1 MLILYKKKKFVSISP
16 TQPWKVISAYLLSVE
31 YAKYLPLGEYT
42 EHLTGSVGLA
52 SQSVNNK
59 GGFKKKI
66 CEVHTTTGHPRQCIL
81 ELLSAEKQT

>member
-1 MLILYKKKKFVSISP
+1 MLILYKKKKIVSISP
-16 TQPWKVISAYLLSVE
+16 TLLWKVISAYLLSVE

-59 GGFKKKI
+59 GGFKKRYVRFI
-66 CEVHTTTGHPRQCIL
+66 QRQAIQGSVFWSCF
-81 ELLSAEKQT
+81 